1 MNYTYILQC
10 SDNTFYTGW
19 TNHLE
24 ARVKAHNAGRGAKYT
39 RCRTPVRLIYYEV
52 FETKQE
58 AMQREYQIKQYA
70 RKEKEHLIQSAD
82 PQRKSEI
89 RELQDKIAKQ

>member
-24 ARVKAHNAGRGAKYT
+24 ERVKAHNAGRGAKYT
-39 RCRTPVRLIYYEV
+39 KSRTPVKLIYYET

-58 AMQREYQIKQYA
+58 AMQREYQIKQYT
-70 RKEKEHLIQSAD
+70 RKEKEDLIQNAD
-82 PQRKSEI
+82 QQKHF
-89 RELQDKIAKQ
+89 

>member
-1 MNYTYILQC
+1 MDMNYTYILQC

-24 ARVKAHNAGRGAKYT
+24 ARVQAHNAGRGAKYT
-39 RCRTPVRLIYYEV
+39 KGRTPVKLIYYEV

-58 AMQREYQIKQYA
+58 AMQREYQIKQYT
-70 RKEKEHLIQSAD
+70 RKEKEELIQHFE
-82 PQRKSEI
+82 KYC
-89 RELQDKIAKQ
+89 